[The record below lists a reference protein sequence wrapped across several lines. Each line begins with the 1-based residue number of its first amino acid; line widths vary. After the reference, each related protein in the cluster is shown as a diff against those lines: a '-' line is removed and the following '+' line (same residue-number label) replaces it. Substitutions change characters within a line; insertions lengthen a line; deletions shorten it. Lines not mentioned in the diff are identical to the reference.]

1 MAISWGY
8 SPKIEKYIPLADF
21 PADKYLIIARKVI
34 ENLGWK
40 LSHIS
45 KTGIIAY
52 TPISFQ
58 SYTEEISIRIHGNF
72 AVVKSEC
79 VGIQMLFN
87 DYGKNDLNLEK
98 FFNEFEYVQFHLQDI
113 WEDSLTAFHALIAT
127 QDDTYFEKAPLT
139 AKDKIKNIL
148 YLFLPQKG
156 YLVTPILIILNI
168 IYYGIT
174 LLFITLIFRLRSE
187 DAIITAV
194 ITNGYLNLGANS
206 RELVLEGQLWHLF
219 THQFI
224 HLNISHVFFN
234 LYALVYIGL
243 MVENK
248 LGSVKFLF
256 TYLLS
261 GICGGL
267 VSIIFHKFGFMAGAS
282 GAIMGIF
289 GAFMALIVSK
299 AFEKNASRALLIS
312 TVVVTAIMLLN
323 GISGNV
329 DNSAHIGG
337 LVSGFIICYLLFN
350 EKLGSWKITSGLQ
363 YGLSSMIVV
372 VFAAVVLTLTP
383 NYQNRKFYKLQFTF
397 DQNISD
403 FNKVYSIPRD
413 LSKAEKVKMIEQYGI
428 QVWRKNKQIVAEM
441 KKLRLEKKENYRR
454 DFDGKI
460 TNLAIKISELLY
472 REYLEET
479 SRYRDE
485 IEQLTDEVN
494 VIRGEASTSEFNRD

>member
-1 MAISWGY
+1 MSISWGY

-21 PADKYLIIARKVI
+21 PADKYLIIARQVI

-40 LSHIS
+40 FSHIS

-98 FFNEFEYVQFHLQDI
+98 FFHEFEYVQYHLQDI
-113 WEDSLTAFHALIAT
+113 WDEKLIEFHELIAS
-127 QDDTYFEKAPLT
+127 QDDTYFDKAPLT
-139 AKDKIKNIL
+139 AKNKIKNVL

-156 YLVTPILIILNI
+156 YLVTPILVILNV
-168 IYYGIT
+168 IYFGIT
-174 LLFITLIFRLRSE
+174 VLFVAIVFKLRSE
-187 DAIITAV
+187 DALITEV
-194 ITNGYLNLGANS
+194 ITNAYLKLGANS
-206 RELVLEGQLWHLF
+206 RELVLEGQYWRLI

-224 HLNISHVFFN
+224 HLSFSHLFFN
-234 LYALVYIGL
+234 MYALIYIGL
-243 MVENK
+243 MVEHK
-248 LGSVKFLF
+248 LGSVKFLV

-267 VSIIFHKFGFMAGAS
+267 VSLIFHKFGFMAGAS

-289 GAFMALIVSK
+289 GAFMALSLSK
-299 AFEKNASRALLIS
+299 AFEKNASKALLIS
-312 TVVVTAIMLLN
+312 TVAVTAIMLIN
-323 GISGNV
+323 GMGGKV

-337 LVSGFIICYLLFN
+337 LISGFVICYLLFN
-350 EKLGSWKITSGLQ
+350 EKIGKFKVDAPLQ
-363 YGLSSMIVV
+363 YGLTATLIVA
-372 VFAAVVLTLTP
+372 FSAAVLIFTP
-383 NYQNRKFYKLQFTF
+383 NYQNRKFYKLQFAF
-397 DQNISD
+397 EQNAFD
-403 FNKVYSIPRD
+403 FNKVYSIPYD

-428 QVWRKNKQIVAEM
+428 QMWHKNKKIVAEM
-441 KKLRLEKKENYRR
+441 KKLNLEKKESYKR

-460 TNLAIKISELLY
+460 TNLAIKISELL
-472 REYLEET
+472 RKEYLEE
-479 SRYRDE
+479 SSKYRDE
-485 IEQLTDEVN
+485 IEQLTDEIN
-494 VIRGEASTSEFNRD
+494 IIRGEASSSAYNGD

>member
-98 FFNEFEYVQFHLQDI
+98 FFHEFEYVQFHLQDV
-113 WEDSLTAFHALIAT
+113 WDESLAAFHTLIAT

-139 AKDKIKNIL
+139 AKNKIKNIL

-156 YLVTPILIILNI
+156 YLVTPILVILNI
-168 IYYGIT
+168 IYYA
-174 LLFITLIFRLRSE
+174 ITLIFITIVFKLRSE
-187 DAIITAV
+187 DAVVSEV
-194 ITNGYLNLGANS
+194 ITNAYLNLGANS
-206 RELVLEGQLWHLF
+206 RELVLEGQLWRLV

-224 HLNISHVFFN
+224 HLSTWHVFFN
-234 LYALVYIGL
+234 LYALIYIGL
-243 MVENK
+243 MVEHK
-248 LGSVKFLF
+248 LGSVKFLV

-289 GAFMALIVSK
+289 GAFMALSVSK

-312 TVVVTAIMLLN
+312 TIVVTVLMLLN
-323 GISGNV
+323 GIGGNV

-337 LVSGFIICYLLFN
+337 LVSGFVICYLLFN
-350 EKLGSWKITSGLQ
+350 EKLGSYKITSGLQ

-372 VFAAVVLTLTP
+372 IFAAAVLILTP
-383 NYQNRKFYKLQFTF
+383 NYQNRKFYKLQFAF

-403 FNKVYSIPRD
+403 FNKVYSIPKD

-441 KKLRLEKKENYRR
+441 KKLKLEKKENYRR

-460 TNLAIKISELLY
+460 ANLAIKISELLH
-472 REYLEET
+472 REYQEET
-479 SRYRDE
+479 SKYRDE

-494 VIRGEASTSEFNRD
+494 IIRGEASTSEFNRD

>member
-8 SPKIEKYIPLADF
+8 SPKIEKYIPLAEF
-21 PADKYLIIARKVI
+21 PADKYLIIARQVI

-113 WEDSLTAFHALIAT
+113 WEESLSAFHTLIAT
-127 QDDTYFEKAPLT
+127 QDDAYFEKAPLT

-156 YLVTPILIILNI
+156 YLVTPILVILNI
-168 IYYGIT
+168 IYYGVT
-174 LLFITLIFRLRSE
+174 LLFITLVFKLRSE
-187 DAIITAV
+187 DAIITEV

-206 RELVLEGQLWHLF
+206 RELVLEGQIWRLI

-224 HLNISHVFFN
+224 HLNLSHVFFN
-234 LYALVYIGL
+234 LYALIYIGL

-248 LGSVKFLF
+248 LGSAKFLF

-289 GAFMALIVSK
+289 GAFMALIVSN

-337 LVSGFIICYLLFN
+337 LVSGFVICYLLFN

-363 YGLSSMIVV
+363 YGLTSMIVV
-372 VFAAVVLTLTP
+372 VFAAAVLTLTP

-397 DQNISD
+397 DQNITD

-441 KKLRLEKKENYRR
+441 KKLKLEKKESYRR

-494 VIRGEASTSEFNRD
+494 IVRGEASTSEFNRD